1 LANRHAHISDEE
13 LLHLF
18 KKDGNNDW
26 LGILL
31 QRYSVLLVGVCM
43 KYLREE
49 EAAKDA
55 VQQVFVKALTELDK
69 QYRIENFGGWL
80 YRIAINFCLN
90 QLRNQKHLVRDYPFS
105 RMPDGEEE
113 EEALHWE
120 KIKDY
125 ENLESAISSLKK
137 EQEVT
142 IRMFYYEH
150 KSYQE
155 IAEQTGYSIKMV
167 KSYIQNGKRN
177 LKIKLENNL
186 SGNDHSR

>member
-1 LANRHAHISDEE
+1 LANRHGHITDEE
-13 LLHLF
+13 LLRLF
-18 KKDGNNDW
+18 QKDGNNDW

-43 KYLREE
+43 KYLKEE

-55 VQQVFVKALTELDK
+55 VQQVFIKALTELDK

-80 YRIAINFCLN
+80 YRIAVNFCLN
-90 QLRNQKHLVRDYPFS
+90 QLRDQKPLVRDYPFS
-105 RMPDGEEE
+105 RMPGAEEE
-113 EEALHWE
+113 DEALHWE

-125 ENLESAISSLKK
+125 AHLESALSELKK
-137 EQEVT
+137 EQERT
-142 IRMFYYEH
+142 IRMFYFEH

-155 IAEQTGYSIKMV
+155 IAEQTGYTVKMV

-177 LKIKLENNL
+177 LKIKLQNNP
-186 SGNDHSR
+186 SPNDD